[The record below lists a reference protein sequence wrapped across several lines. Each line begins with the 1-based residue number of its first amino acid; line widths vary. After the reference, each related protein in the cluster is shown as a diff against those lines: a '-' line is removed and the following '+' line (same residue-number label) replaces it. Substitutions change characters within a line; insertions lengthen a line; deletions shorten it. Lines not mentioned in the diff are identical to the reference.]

1 MSVVRSQP
9 HPIHKHLI
17 AFEDGRIF
25 HKKLNKFL
33 DAKPNALGY
42 IQICKGGYLAHR
54 IIYEAFRGLIEGD
67 LQVDHINCVRDA
79 NALINLQLMTPA
91 AHKAKTLLDH
101 PDAAKKAAAAR
112 KRPVA
117 RLKLLTDGTCER
129 VVYDSAKEAAQ
140 QNPTAHKDN
149 ITACI
154 NGKRPVAG
162 GYRWECARPEIVDQE
177 GEYWA
182 CPINKAWRGIE
193 VSNKGRIKQTYG
205 NLYSGQKTKDGYFR
219 IKIRNIQYGV
229 HDVVCEVF
237 NGFRPVNAEGKPE
250 TPDHVDQ
257 DKGNNDATNL
267 RWGDRNV
274 QCRNRSNSVRVSARS
289 VLGNTS
295 EFSSMAEA
303 AEVLNVSRSDI
314 ETSVRHGSVRHG
326 YVFTR
331 V

>member
-25 HKKLNKFL
+25 HKKLQKFL
-33 DAKPNALGY
+33 DAKPRGDGY

-67 LQVDHINCVRDA
+67 LQVDHIDCVRDA
-79 NALINLQLMTPA
+79 NALSNLQLMTPA
-91 AHKAKTLLDH
+91 AHKAKTMLDH
-101 PDAAKKAAAAR
+101 PAAAKKAAAAR

-117 RLKLLTDGTCER
+117 RLKLLSDGTCER

-140 QNPTAHKDN
+140 QNPTALKDN

-162 GYRWECARPEIVDQE
+162 GYRWECARPKIVDQE

-182 CPINKAWRGIE
+182 CPIKKAWVGIE
-193 VSNKGRIKQTYG
+193 VSNKGRIKQLYG
-205 NLYSGQKTKDGYFR
+205 NLYSGQKTKAGYFR

-229 HDVVCEVF
+229 HDLICEVF
-237 NGFRPVNAEGKPE
+237 KGFRPVDANGKPE
-250 TPDHVDQ
+250 TPDHIDR
-257 DKGNNDATNL
+257 DAGNNDESNL
-267 RWGDRNV
+267 RWGDRSV
-274 QCRNRSNSVRVSARS
+274 QSRNRSNSVRLSARS
-289 VLGNTS
+289 VMGETS

-303 AEVLNVSRSDI
+303 VDALNISRGDI
-314 ETSVRHGSVRHG
+314 ETSMSNGSVRKG
-326 YVFTR
+326 YLFTR
-331 V
+331 L